1 MRTMGILTAAVL
13 VLAAASGCHHKPAG
27 TTPDDGEEHTAP
39 VGKGDGPVYTSDP
52 NQLPPDKLDEVNRLL
67 ERRKPTVSRCLGFAV
82 DNREL
87 PKNARGK
94 ITLQIII
101 SPSGAA
107 DTVKV
112 ASSTLDSKTLT
123 ECVISNV
130 KKIAFPQVPKQ
141 FETSYTYGFEA
152 M

>member
-1 MRTMGILTAAVL
+1 MRTVLFSAVSVL
-13 VLAAASGCHHKPAG
+13 VFAVGCHHKNGG
-27 TTPDDGEEHTAP
+27 TTEDGEEHTDP

-52 NQLPPDKLDEVNRLL
+52 NQLPPEKLDEVNRLL

-82 DNREL
+82 DNKEL
-87 PKNARGK
+87 PKNARGTM
-94 ITLQIII
+94 TLQIII
-101 SPSGAA
+101 SPSGSPE
-107 DTVKV
+107 TVKV
-112 ASSTLDSKTLT
+112 ASSTLESKTLN

-130 KKIAFPQVPKQ
+130 KKIQFPQVSKQ